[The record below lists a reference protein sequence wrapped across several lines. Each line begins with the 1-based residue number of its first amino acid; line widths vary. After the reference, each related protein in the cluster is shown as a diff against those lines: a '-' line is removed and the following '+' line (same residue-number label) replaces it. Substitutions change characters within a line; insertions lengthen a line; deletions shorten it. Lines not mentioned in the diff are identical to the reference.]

1 MPERPMALSYV
12 QPITLSLSKLSF
24 PERMAS
30 NDKNGKRKLVEEVE
44 SSTARKRLRLSD
56 NNVGDDDS
64 SDMPEDETEEEEEE
78 EEVSSKEM
86 SMNQL
91 DTSKEKLFARS
102 GNSLIFSDDGDM
114 TSPPLEPHTPK
125 SSRRSD
131 EDSSDDD
138 DDDDNF

>member
-1 MPERPMALSYV
+1 
-12 QPITLSLSKLSF
+12 
-24 PERMAS
+24 MAS

-44 SSTARKRLRLSD
+44 SSMARKRLRLSD

-78 EEVSSKEM
+78 EEEEVSSEEM

-91 DTSKEKLFARS
+91 NTSKEKLFAKS
-102 GNSLIFSDDGDM
+102 GHNLIFSDDGDM
-114 TSPPLEPHTPK
+114 TSPPLEPRTPE

-131 EDSSDDD
+131 EDSSDND